1 MNQNIEQT
9 YERVQENRASGRAQR
24 RRCNQIKAR
33 SSSSSSTPTVRVCLE
48 RILGGRS
55 RRRLDTRRV
64 TDRGLRRSNG
74 SKERQGKDEAMAPHV
89 NGTDA
94 MREATEDVRR

>member
-24 RRCNQIKAR
+24 RHCNQIKAR
-33 SSSSSSTPTVRVCLE
+33 SSSSSTPTVRVCLE

-55 RRRLDTRRV
+55 RRRIDTRRV